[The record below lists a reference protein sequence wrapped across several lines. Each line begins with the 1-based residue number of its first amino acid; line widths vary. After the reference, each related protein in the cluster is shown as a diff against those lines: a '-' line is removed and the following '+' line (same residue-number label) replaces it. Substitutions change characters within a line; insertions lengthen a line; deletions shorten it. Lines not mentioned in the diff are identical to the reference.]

1 MGGAGG
7 LERLA
12 LFLQLLQVLAAGREC
27 QVLSSE
33 HFAPATDC
41 RSRDAAGAALAV
53 VVEHFRRAIGLS
65 DLARHLGMSDCA
77 CSRFF
82 KRNSGN
88 SFTDY
93 VARLR
98 VGHACKLL
106 SETEM
111 PVTDV
116 CFEVGYGNVSN
127 FNRVFRLQ
135 RGLTPSAYRRLA
147 RNRRLTPAMPGVL

>member
-1 MGGAGG
+1 M
-7 LERLA
+7 
-12 LFLQLLQVLAAGREC
+12 
-27 QVLSSE
+27 SE
-33 HFAPATDC
+33 W
-41 RSRDAAGAALAV
+41 
-53 VVEHFRRAIGLS
+53 
-65 DLARHLGMSDCA
+65 A

-82 KRNSGN
+82 KKNSGN

-93 VARLR
+93 VAQLR

-106 SETEM
+106 SETDL
-111 PVTDV
+111 PVTDI

-147 RNRRLTPAMPGVL
+147 RNRVSRAAERRGRRD